1 MSTLRVK
8 RYELG
13 GSPWEA
19 LLAVNAPTME
29 RPERLCCHIIV
40 VPFIGIAAQ
49 SAREVRAHVGHVGHV
64 DRRERQL
71 TQDEVE
77 VSRRGRKEG
86 RTHAP
91 VSSPGTRLAVHG
103 EN

>member
-1 MSTLRVK
+1 MSTLRVM

-19 LLAVNAPTME
+19 LLAVIAPTME

-49 SAREVRAHVGHVGHV
+49 SAREVRAHVGHVN
-64 DRRERQL
+64 RRERQL

-77 VSRRGRKEG
+77 VCRRGRKEG

-103 EN
+103 DN

>member
-29 RPERLCCHIIV
+29 RPERLCCDIIV

-49 SAREVRAHVGHVGHV
+49 SAREFRAHVGHAN
-64 DRRERQL
+64 RRGRQL
-71 TQDEVE
+71 TQGEVE

>member
-1 MSTLRVK
+1 MSTLRVM

-13 GSPWEA
+13 GSPWWA

-29 RPERLCCHIIV
+29 RPERLCCHIII

-49 SAREVRAHVGHVGHV
+49 SAREVRAHVGVV
-64 DRRERQL
+64 NRRERLL

>member
-40 VPFIGIAAQ
+40 VPFVDIAGQ
-49 SAREVRAHVGHVGHV
+49 SAREVRAHVSHAN
-64 DRRERQL
+64 RRGRQL
-71 TQDEVE
+71 TQDEIE
-77 VSRRGRKEG
+77 VCRQGRKEG

-91 VSSPGTRLAVHG
+91 VSSPGTGLAVHG